1 MKKINLDFDIVKNSN
16 DGMIGFHKS
25 KKSKLKSFSEK
36 NYFRKSRLNSALK
49 KSQQSNFKYIFCF
62 FQKSLNLRK
71 SSNFEIF

>member
-49 KSQQSNFKYIFCF
+49 KSQQSNFKYIFLF
-62 FQKSLNLRK
+62 LPKIFKPQKILK
-71 SSNFEIF
+71 F